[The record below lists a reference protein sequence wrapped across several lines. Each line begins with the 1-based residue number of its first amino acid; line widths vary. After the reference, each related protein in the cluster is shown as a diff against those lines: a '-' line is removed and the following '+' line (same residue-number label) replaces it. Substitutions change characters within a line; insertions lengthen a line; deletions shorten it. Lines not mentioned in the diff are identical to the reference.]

1 MDGRGRVTGYRSA
14 VPERRLTRRTVV
26 ATAALVP
33 GVAALAGC
41 KDDPTAGS
49 GAPGTKGAVN
59 GTTSP
64 GPAAETPTADPA
76 VVAALSAAA
85 TQVTQLSQL
94 YTSVSRKF
102 PALRAQLAAGAKYHA
117 SQLAKLKETSGVTTR
132 ATQAAAPSSSQ
143 AALDAISKLEK
154 ACAVAHAAAAGKL
167 SGAPARLLAEIAAS
181 ESQLASTLAPPKKK
195 AAS

>member
-1 MDGRGRVTGYRSA
+1 M
-14 VPERRLTRRTVV
+14 PERRLTRRAVV

-33 GVAALAGC
+33 GAAVLAGC
-41 KDDPTAGS
+41 KDDPSAGS
-49 GAPGTKGAVN
+49 GPSGTKGAVN
-59 GTTSP
+59 GTTTSP
-64 GPAAETPTADPA
+64 DPATETPTADPA

-94 YTSVSRKF
+94 YATASRKF

-117 SQLAKLKETSGVTTR
+117 THLAKLKETQGVTAQ
-132 ATQAAAPSSSQ
+132 ATKAAVLASSQ
-143 AALDAISKLEK
+143 AAIATIAKQER
-154 ACAVAHAAAAGKL
+154 AAATAHVAAAAKL

-181 ESQLASTLAPPKKK
+181 ETQLGATLTPAKNKKE

>member
-1 MDGRGRVTGYRSA
+1 M
-14 VPERRLTRRTVV
+14 PERRLTRRTVV

-33 GVAALAGC
+33 GAAALAGC
-41 KDDPTAGS
+41 KDDPAAGS
-49 GAPGTKGAVN
+49 GTAGTKGAVN
-59 GTTSP
+59 GTTTSP
-64 GPAAETPTADPA
+64 GPAAETPTTDPA

-117 SQLAKLKETSGVTTR
+117 SHLVKLKETSGVTAR
-132 ATQAAAPSSSQ
+132 ATQAGAPSSSQ
-143 AALDAISKLEK
+143 AALAAISKLEK
-154 ACAVAHAAAAGKL
+154 ACAVAHVAAAGKL

-181 ESQLASTLAPPKKK
+181 ETQLGSTLAPPKKK